1 MRSILSRVAYGTAAV
16 LDTLPRSV
24 ADHASMV
31 ALSAACTC
39 RRMTS
44 QGTIHMLCLATRHT
58 AWSQD
63 TQMAEVTVPLQR
75 RAVKLIEEL
84 GGDAVLEL

>member
-1 MRSILSRVAYGTAAV
+1 MRSIIFRGACGTAAA
-16 LDTLPRSV
+16 LDALPRSV

-44 QGTIHMLCLATRHT
+44 QTHMLCLATRHT
-58 AWSQD
+58 
-63 TQMAEVTVPLQR
+63 EVTVPLQR

-84 GGDAVLEL
+84 GGDAVLELWGSVTL